1 MSETHRAASF
11 TALSLTLTAP
21 SAPLFAGMVVYLS
34 IAGMVVSMPAVHVKC
49 RCRSTDGNLH
59 KSTQTARQD
68 TAWQRDNTAASA
80 DSTDG
85 GEAKKSEVDLQ
96 V

>member
-1 MSETHRAASF
+1 MRHTSETPRAASF
-11 TALSLTLTAP
+11 TALSVTLTAP

-34 IAGMVVSMPAVHVKC
+34 IAVMVVSMPAVHVKC
-49 RCRSTDGNLH
+49 QYGNLH
-59 KSTQTARQD
+59 KSTQTVRQD

-80 DSTDG
+80 DSADG

>member
-1 MSETHRAASF
+1 MRHTSEPPRAASF
-11 TALSLTLTAP
+11 TALSVHGPFGA
-21 SAPLFAGMVVYLS
+21 FICMHAGMVVYLS
-34 IAGMVVSMPAVHVKC
+34 IAVMVVSMPAVHVKC
-49 RCRSTDGNLH
+49 RYGNLH

-68 TAWQRDNTAASA
+68 TAWHGDNTAASA
-80 DSTDG
+80 DSADG